1 MHSQPFQHSG
11 LAFLTPLRQ
20 MRRIQAMASK
30 HGPDLAGPSGGIRF
44 GQDLL
49 FVLARVS
56 TPFRASYTSG
66 FGRGA
71 TRPPSITSDTES
83 KIPVTDVAGR
93 AEPFIVAMLDLFP
106 ALLTNCDHR
115 RCLSHVGTEG
125 NVSSAG
131 KRQPQKT

>member
-1 MHSQPFQHSG
+1 MYLPTLLSPIS
-11 LAFLTPLRQ
+11 
-20 MRRIQAMASK
+20 M
-30 HGPDLAGPSGGIRF
+30 PSFSSSLQVRGACGGRLCF
-44 GQDLL
+44 
-49 FVLARVS
+49 ARA
-56 TPFRASYTSG
+56 TTSG

>member
-1 MHSQPFQHSG
+1 MRSQPFPHSG

-56 TPFRASYTSG
+56 TPFRASYNLW
-66 FGRGA
+66 
-71 TRPPSITSDTES
+71 I
-83 KIPVTDVAGR
+83 R
-93 AEPFIVAMLDLFP
+93 A
-106 ALLTNCDHR
+106 R
-115 RCLSHVGTEG
+115 RYAPTL
-125 NVSSAG
+125 NNI
-131 KRQPQKT
+131 RY